1 MELWHGAMI
10 RNQRIL
16 INELKEEN
24 RVMKETLVK
33 CGFGGIDEL
42 FNHSLEKKHLDH
54 IIETVKI
61 FYK

>member
-24 RVMKETLVK
+24 RIMRETLVK

-42 FNHSLEKKHLDH
+42 FNHSLEKKLKD
-54 IIETVKI
+54 K
-61 FYK
+61 

>member
-42 FNHSLEKKHLDH
+42 FNYSSEKKLKD
-54 IIETVKI
+54 K
-61 FYK
+61 